1 MVCENSQRF
10 KSSWMSSKQEK
21 RKQNKLAPSTI
32 WETRN
37 KNRFVCGKI
46 NKWML
51 KKKKKYRTRM
61 RNARR
66 GLTECKKKQQQHT
79 DTKNPP
85 S

>member
-10 KSSWMSSKQEK
+10 KSSWMSSKQK
-21 RKQNKLAPSTI
+21 KKKKQNKLAPSTI

-51 KKKKKYRTRM
+51 KK
-61 RNARR
+61 RN
-66 GLTECKKKQQQHT
+66 TEQERKMHEEG
-79 DTKNPP
+79 
-85 S
+85 

>member
-51 KKKKKYRTRM
+51 KKKRNTEQEWEMHEEGQLNAKKTTTTHRY
-61 RNARR
+61 
-66 GLTECKKKQQQHT
+66 
-79 DTKNPP
+79 
-85 S
+85 